1 MRFTISVI
9 IIPPVLSAAPP
20 HRYYRLLHISYA
32 YAHGGNLCMMSLGSD
47 PEYIPPLSTRSFS
60 PPLPGMCGSTEAG
73 GWCGRPVSD
82 AANRGGGGGLPG
94 CGTPWR
100 SGTGRVRTPGYE
112 AHMFPPPPPPNPLSH
127 AGASVDRFGHWP
139 PGLQRL
145 SEPGH
150 LPSLGRTLAAC
161 REGTPA
167 ASGCCESCS
176 ELRRL
181 PGTQGALEKRLFS
194 LLAFLGKPCP
204 EGALGGQVIRWQPL
218 IVRHYLLGAGLNI
231 LCVLIR
237 LISGPAL

>member
-1 MRFTISVI
+1 MTQRT
-9 IIPPVLSAAPP
+9 A
-20 HRYYRLLHISYA
+20 
-32 YAHGGNLCMMSLGSD
+32 
-47 PEYIPPLSTRSFS
+47 E
-60 PPLPGMCGSTEAG
+60 EAG
-73 GWCGRPVSD
+73 GFLAAGPLGAQAQAVSEHRAMRPTCF
-82 AANRGGGGGLPG
+82 L
-94 CGTPWR
+94 
-100 SGTGRVRTPGYE
+100 
-112 AHMFPPPPPPNPLSH
+112 HPPPNPLSH
-127 AGASVDRFGHWP
+127 VGASVDRFGHWP